1 MVHRLRFGPRAQ
13 ETAISSIEWQQSQ
26 MRRPRLRRE
35 AGALVTFSD
44 IGNIQ
49 VTRMTGATPAFNWL
63 GVVIM
68 NFILEDQA
76 DMLRQKL
83 ENEAKAALN
92 ESLANT
98 IIPLTIN

>member
-1 MVHRLRFGPRAQ
+1 RQGKPRGKACN
-13 ETAISSIEWQQSQ
+13 
-26 MRRPRLRRE
+26 RCLDVRPSHVRCQPARLRRE
-35 AGALVTFSD
+35 AGALDTFSD